1 MHSEQD
7 FDEIAAWLSENVSE
21 KYLNCYNL
29 LINIIMRDFFLC
41 STN

>member
-21 KYLNCYNL
+21 IVFFYFKLVKEITEYN
-29 LINIIMRDFFLC
+29 
-41 STN
+41 